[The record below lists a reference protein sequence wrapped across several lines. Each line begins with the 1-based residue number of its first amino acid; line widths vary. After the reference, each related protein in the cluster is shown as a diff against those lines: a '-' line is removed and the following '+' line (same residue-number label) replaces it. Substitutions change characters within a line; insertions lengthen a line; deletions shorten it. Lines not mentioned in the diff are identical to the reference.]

1 MEGKGC
7 GGVGGEAFTGMFCS
21 CDSWRCGGEGGRGG
35 GGQAEARGE
44 GRGGRVEGEG
54 HKLIEGVS
62 HKSSMST
69 CHL

>member
-35 GGQAEARGE
+35 GVRQKQ
-44 GRGGRVEGEG
+44 GGREGG
-54 HKLIEGVS
+54 GGWRVKG
-62 HKSSMST
+62 T
-69 CHL
+69 N